1 MQNQLNSEAKL
12 SDFELASQLSED
24 LNLNYDYYEG

>member
-1 MQNQLNSEAKL
+1 MQNVQNSEAKL
-12 SDFELASQLSED
+12 SEYELASQLSED